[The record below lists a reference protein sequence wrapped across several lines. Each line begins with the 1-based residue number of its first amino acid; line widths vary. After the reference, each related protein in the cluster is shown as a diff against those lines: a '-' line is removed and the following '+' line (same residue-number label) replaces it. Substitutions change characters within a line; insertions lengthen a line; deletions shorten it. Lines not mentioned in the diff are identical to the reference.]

1 MAQTVPLTPSQSDLY
16 LADRAADDPTTY
28 HVALVYRVEGT
39 LDETA
44 LRARFQRLLT
54 AHPMLATRVVEGG
67 EGWFFAPAE
76 RTPALHASAVPLDA
90 DSSPAARRVRQECRR
105 PMDPA
110 RGPLLRVVLLRYP
123 NHRADL
129 IVVAHHLVVDEPSAA
144 LMARWLLTG
153 DEAEPAQTFADWG
166 ASTAVTPERA
176 ERAAALR
183 DEFAAADLA
192 PALDWAAPAADLNE
206 VGGGIDELQ
215 LDGNLWGRVRTL
227 AAELRITPYSFV
239 VAAAGLVFGRN
250 TRTARPVLGAT
261 VSRRTPRHAATVG
274 YFNSTVPIPVHLDEQ
289 PTIADFLRQ
298 THARSMRAYRDADLP
313 LSVVLPQGGGEGPR
327 LVVVPTSPLPELTT
341 GEGARCVPRADLDL
355 GTAQFPLALY
365 LREEPEGLHGLLR
378 YQRGKISA
386 SAAELFCRQVETVVA
401 AFAADLDAAPAQVS
415 TVPSADLARLAE
427 RAGEAPAAL
436 VDQDVSI
443 PQLFAQQAALD
454 PGRVAV
460 TDGASA

>member
-28 HVALVYRVEGT
+28 HVALVYRVEGA

-44 LRARFQRLLT
+44 LRARFQRLLA
-54 AHPMLATRVVEGG
+54 AHPMLAARVVEGG
-67 EGWFFAPAE
+67 EGWYFAPAE
-76 RTPALHASAVPLDA
+76 RTPALHASTVPLDA
-90 DSSPAARRVRQECRR
+90 DAAPAARRVRQECRR

-123 NHRADL
+123 DHRADL
-129 IVVAHHLVVDEPSAA
+129 IVVAHHLVVDEPSAE

-166 ASTAVTPERA
+166 ASTAVTPERT

-183 DEFAAADLA
+183 DEFAAAGLA
-192 PALDWAAPAADLNE
+192 PALDWAAPAAAPAADLSE
-206 VGGGIDELQ
+206 VGGGIHELQ
-215 LDGNLWGRVRTL
+215 LDRKLWGRVRTL

-274 YFNSTVPIPVHLDEQ
+274 YFNSTVPIPVALDEQ

-313 LSVVLPQGGGEGPR
+313 LSAVLPKNGGEGPR

-341 GEGARCVPRADLDL
+341 DEGARCVPHADLDL

-365 LREEPEGLHGLLR
+365 LSEEPEGLHGLLR

-415 TVPSADLARLAE
+415 TVPTTDSAWLAE
-427 RAGEAPAAL
+427 CAGEAAADL
-436 VDQDVSI
+436 TTQDLSI
-443 PQLFAQQAALD
+443 PQL
-454 PGRVAV
+454 
-460 TDGASA
+460 